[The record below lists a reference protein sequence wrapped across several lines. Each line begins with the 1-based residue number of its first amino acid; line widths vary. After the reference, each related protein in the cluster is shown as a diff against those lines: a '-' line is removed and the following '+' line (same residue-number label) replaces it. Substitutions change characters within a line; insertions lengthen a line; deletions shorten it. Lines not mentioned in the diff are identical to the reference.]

1 MTNRESKFSR
11 PSAAT
16 HRLTQASTTLN
27 RRYVKRPTVIAINQ
41 TSSDTEKSQPALRKS
56 TPATP
61 RTPQAAPGTSRLVN
75 LGVHA
80 KDLTRPVPTAASSTT
95 STIKVSVKSPA
106 QPVQASTK
114 PAAQPAPKV
123 PAQSAAQP
131 TPKSSTPCE
140 TVISR
145 ANQDTFGLQSRPAQS
160 TQSAKA
166 TQPAPQSTKIKPTTA
181 QTQPAPKAASAT
193 QLDTLKAFA
202 AEVKLHPDSA
212 DMQKLSAT
220 IDKFINVMEKSDQ
233 TRTAAEAKLAATV
246 TTSPKIT
253 RAAAQ
258 PTAVSV
264 QPTAATSS
272 QRATTVAPTPTTS
285 NPTAAAIA
293 TPAVAKPSVKS
304 TPDLPAQAHPLQRR
318 ANHRLQSAKS
328 AARPTPKSTSSKDIK
343 DRAIKQALRS
353 VATMSEAP
361 AQPIKRRKSGGAKRF
376 ILAFTCAAACLAAII
391 YFVSS
396 NIPDVSVR
404 VAAMQTGIEASYPSY
419 VPMDYSL
426 SDIISEDG
434 KLTMI
439 FNGPD
444 DARFTLVQE
453 KSSWDSATLL
463 RNYVEP
469 TWGSDYVTTH
479 EQGITIYI
487 SNQTNDSTWVNGG
500 IRYSIT
506 SEGTRL
512 TKKQTRNIVLSL

>member
-41 TSSDTEKSQPALRKS
+41 TSSDAKKSQPTPEKS
-56 TPATP
+56 TPAMP

-80 KDLTRPVPTAASSTT
+80 KDLPHPVPTTASSTT

-114 PAAQPAPKV
+114 PAAQP
-123 PAQSAAQP
+123 

-145 ANQDTFGLQSRPAQS
+145 ANQDTFGLQSSPAQS

-166 TQPAPQSTKIKPTTA
+166 TQSAPQPAKTKPTTA
-181 QTQPAPKAASAT
+181 KTQPAPKTTSAT

-233 TRTAAEAKLAATV
+233 TRTAAETKLAATV

-258 PTAVSV
+258 PTAASV
-264 QPTAATSS
+264 QSTAASSS
-272 QRATTVAPTPTTS
+272 QHTATVAPTPAVS
-285 NPTAAAIA
+285 KPTAAAIS
-293 TPAVAKPSVKS
+293 TPTVAKPSVKS
-304 TPDLPAQAHPLQRR
+304 TPDLPAQTHPLQRR

-328 AARPTPKSTSSKDIK
+328 AARPAAKPTSSKDIK

-353 VATMSEAP
+353 VATMSETP
-361 AQPIKRRKSGGAKRF
+361 AQPIKRRKSSGAKRF

>member
-27 RRYVKRPTVIAINQ
+27 RRYVKRPTIIAINQ
-41 TSSDTEKSQPALRKS
+41 TSSDTEKSQPAPKKS
-56 TPATP
+56 TPAMP

-80 KDLTRPVPTAASSTT
+80 KDLPRPVPTTASSTT

-106 QPVQASTK
+106 QPA
-114 PAAQPAPKV
+114 
-123 PAQSAAQP
+123 
-131 TPKSSTPCE
+131 PKSSTPCE

-160 TQSAKA
+160 TQVTKP
-166 TQPAPQSTKIKPTTA
+166 TQSAPQSTKIKPTTK
-181 QTQPAPKAASAT
+181 TQPAPKTASTT

-202 AEVKLHPDSA
+202 AEVKLHPDNT

-220 IDKFINVMEKSDQ
+220 IDKFINVIEKSDQ
-233 TRTAAEAKLAATV
+233 TRTAAETKLAATV

-258 PTAVSV
+258 PTAVSA
-264 QPTAATSS
+264 QP
-272 QRATTVAPTPTTS
+272 TVAPSPQ
-285 NPTAAAIA
+285 PTAAAIS
-293 TPAVAKPSVKS
+293 TPTVAKPSVKS
-304 TPDLPAQAHPLQRR
+304 TPDLPAQTHPLQRR

-328 AARPTPKSTSSKDIK
+328 AARPAAKSTSSKDIK

-353 VATMSEAP
+353 VATMSETP

>member
-41 TSSDTEKSQPALRKS
+41 TSSDTEKPQPAPKKS
-56 TPATP
+56 APAMP

-80 KDLTRPVPTAASSTT
+80 KDFPRPVPTTASSTT

-106 QPVQASTK
+106 QPA
-114 PAAQPAPKV
+114 
-123 PAQSAAQP
+123 
-131 TPKSSTPCE
+131 PKSSAPCE
-140 TVISR
+140 TVISH
-145 ANQDTFGLQSRPAQS
+145 ANQDTFGLQS

-166 TQPAPQSTKIKPTTA
+166 TQSAPQPAKTKPTTA
-181 QTQPAPKAASAT
+181 KTQPAPKTTSAT

-202 AEVKLHPDSA
+202 AEVKLHPDNA
-212 DMQKLSAT
+212 DMQKLSAS

-264 QPTAATSS
+264 QPAATPSS
-272 QRATTVAPTPTTS
+272 QRATTVAPTPAVS
-285 NPTAAAIA
+285 KPTAAAIS
-293 TPAVAKPSVKS
+293 TPTVAKPSVKS
-304 TPDLPAQAHPLQRR
+304 TPDLPAQTHPLQRR

-328 AARPTPKSTSSKDIK
+328 AARPTANPTSSKDIK

>member
-41 TSSDTEKSQPALRKS
+41 TSSDTEKSQPALKKS
-56 TPATP
+56 AQAAP

-106 QPVQASTK
+106 QPA
-114 PAAQPAPKV
+114 
-123 PAQSAAQP
+123 
-131 TPKSSTPCE
+131 PKSSTPCE

-145 ANQDTFGLQSRPAQS
+145 ANQDTFGLQS

-166 TQPAPQSTKIKPTTA
+166 TQSAPQPAKTKPATA
-181 QTQPAPKAASAT
+181 KTQPAPKTTSAT

-212 DMQKLSAT
+212 DMQKLGAT

-233 TRTAAEAKLAATV
+233 TRTAAETKLAATV

-258 PTAVSV
+258 PTAASV
-264 QPTAATSS
+264 QSAAASSS
-272 QRATTVAPTPTTS
+272 QHTATVAPTPTTS
-285 NPTAAAIA
+285 KPTAAAIS
-293 TPAVAKPSVKS
+293 TPTVAKPSVKS
-304 TPDLPAQAHPLQRR
+304 TPDLPAQTHPLQRR

-328 AARPTPKSTSSKDIK
+328 AARPAAKSTSSKDIK

-353 VATMSEAP
+353 VATMSETP

-444 DARFTLVQE
+444 NARFTLVQE

>member
-1 MTNRESKFSR
+1 MTNRESKLSR

-16 HRLTQASTTLN
+16 HHLTQASTTLN

-41 TSSDTEKSQPALRKS
+41 TSSDTEKSQPAPKKS
-56 TPATP
+56 TPAMP

-80 KDLTRPVPTAASSTT
+80 KDLPRPVPTTASSTT
-95 STIKVSVKSPA
+95 STIKISVKSATQPAKPSA
-106 QPVQASTK
+106 QPTT
-114 PAAQPAPKV
+114 
-123 PAQSAAQP
+123 QP
-131 TPKSSTPCE
+131 TPKVFTQPTPKVFAQTATKPAPKPVTPCE
-140 TVISR
+140 TIISR
-145 ANQDTFGLQSRPAQS
+145 ANQDTFGLQPEPAQP
-160 TQSAKA
+160 SATKA
-166 TQPAPQSTKIKPTTA
+166 QPSASSQSTKA
-181 QTQPAPKAASAT
+181 QPSAAKAQPKQPSASTT

-202 AEVKLHPDSA
+202 AEVKHHPTNS
-212 DMQKLSAT
+212 KLEELSNT
-220 IDKFINVMEKSDQ
+220 IDQVVAVIEKSN
-233 TRTAAEAKLAATV
+233 RSHVTAETKVAASV

-253 RAAAQ
+253 RAATKATPSTKSSA
-258 PTAVSV
+258 PTV
-264 QPTAATSS
+264 QPTP
-272 QRATTVAPTPTTS
+272 QPTPQ
-285 NPTAAAIA
+285 PTI
-293 TPAVAKPSVKS
+293 
-304 TPDLPAQAHPLQRR
+304 DLPAQTHPLQATANRR
-318 ANHRLQSAKS
+318 VRSAKT
-328 AARPTPKSTSSKDIK
+328 RPVKPSSKDIK

-353 VATMSEAP
+353 VATMSETP

-419 VPMDYSL
+419 VPMNYSL

-444 DARFTLVQE
+444 GARFTLVQE

>member
-1 MTNRESKFSR
+1 MTNRESKFSH

-41 TSSDTEKSQPALRKS
+41 TSSDAKKSQPAPEKS
-56 TPATP
+56 TPAAP
-61 RTPQAAPGTSRLVN
+61 RTPQAAPSTSRLVN

-80 KDLTRPVPTAASSTT
+80 KDLPRPVPTTANSTT

-106 QPVQASTK
+106 QPA
-114 PAAQPAPKV
+114 
-123 PAQSAAQP
+123 
-131 TPKSSTPCE
+131 PKSSTPCE

-145 ANQDTFGLQSRPAQS
+145 ANQDTFGLQSSPAQS
-160 TQSAKA
+160 TQPAKSTSQSAKV
-166 TQPAPQSTKIKPTTA
+166 KPTTA
-181 QTQPAPKAASAT
+181 KTQPAPKTTSAT

-233 TRTAAEAKLAATV
+233 TRTAAETKLAATV

-264 QPTAATSS
+264 QPTAAPSP
-272 QRATTVAPTPTTS
+272 QRTATVAPTPTTPK
-285 NPTAAAIA
+285 PTAAAIS
-293 TPAVAKPSVKS
+293 TPTVAKPSAKS
-304 TPDLPAQAHPLQRR
+304 IRDLPAQTHPLQRR

-328 AARPTPKSTSSKDIK
+328 ATRPTPKSTSSKDIK

-353 VATMSEAP
+353 VATMSETP

-376 ILAFTCAAACLAAII
+376 VLAFTCAAACLAAII

-444 DARFTLVQE
+444 GARFTLVQE

>member
-1 MTNRESKFSR
+1 MTNREPKLSR

-16 HRLTQASTTLN
+16 HHLTQASTTLN
-27 RRYVKRPTVIAINQ
+27 RRYVKRPQ
-41 TSSDTEKSQPALRKS
+41 TIRVNHISDQAAAPQTKTTSAQP

-61 RTPQAAPGTSRLVN
+61 HVTQITPGTSRLVN

-80 KDLTRPVPTAASSTT
+80 KDLPHPAPTSTRPAAPA
-95 STIKVSVKSPA
+95 IKISVKSATQPANPPA
-106 QPVQASTK
+106 QPTTQPTPKVVTQPTPKVS
-114 PAAQPAPKV
+114 AQPAPK
-123 PAQSAAQP
+123 PA
-131 TPKSSTPCE
+131 PKPATPCE

-145 ANQDTFGLQSRPAQS
+145 ANQDTFGLQPESAQP
-160 TQSAKA
+160 SATKA
-166 TQPAPQSTKIKPTTA
+166 QPSASSQSTKAQPGAAKA
-181 QTQPAPKAASAT
+181 QTKQPSASTT

-202 AEVKLHPDSA
+202 AEVKHHPTNS
-212 DMQKLSAT
+212 KLEELSNT
-220 IDKFINVMEKSDQ
+220 IDQVVAVIEKSN
-233 TRTAAEAKLAATV
+233 RSRITAETKVAASV

-253 RAAAQ
+253 RAAAKATPSIRSSAPAVQPAPKPTPQ
-258 PTAVSV
+258 PT
-264 QPTAATSS
+264 
-272 QRATTVAPTPTTS
+272 
-285 NPTAAAIA
+285 I
-293 TPAVAKPSVKS
+293 
-304 TPDLPAQAHPLQRR
+304 DLPAQTHPLQATANRR
-318 ANHRLQSAKS
+318 IRSAKT
-328 AARPTPKSTSSKDIK
+328 RPAKPSSKDIK

-353 VATMSEAP
+353 VATMSETP

-376 ILAFTCAAACLAAII
+376 ILAFTCAAACLAAVI

-444 DARFTLVQE
+444 GARFTLVQE

-506 SEGTRL
+506 SEGARL

>member
-1 MTNRESKFSR
+1 MTNRETKFSR

-41 TSSDTEKSQPALRKS
+41 TSSDTEKSQPAPKKS
-56 TPATP
+56 APAAP

-80 KDLTRPVPTAASSTT
+80 KDLTHPVPTTANSTT
-95 STIKVSVKSPA
+95 STIKVSVKSQT

-114 PAAQPAPKV
+114 PAAQPV
-123 PAQSAAQP
+123 
-131 TPKSSTPCE
+131 PKSSTPCE

-145 ANQDTFGLQSRPAQS
+145 ANQDTFGLQSTQS
-160 TQSAKA
+160 TKATQSAP
-166 TQPAPQSTKIKPTTA
+166 QPAKTKPTTA
-181 QTQPAPKAASAT
+181 KTQPAPKTTSAT

-202 AEVKLHPDSA
+202 AEVKLHPDNA

-264 QPTAATSS
+264 QSVAVSSS
-272 QRATTVAPTPTTS
+272 QHTATVAPTPAIS
-285 NPTAAAIA
+285 KPTAAAIS
-293 TPAVAKPSVKS
+293 TPTVAKPSVKS
-304 TPDLPAQAHPLQRR
+304 TPDLPAQTHPLQRR
-318 ANHRLQSAKS
+318 ANHRLQSAKF

-376 ILAFTCAAACLAAII
+376 VLAFTCAAACLAAII

-444 DARFTLVQE
+444 GARFTLVQE

>member
-1 MTNRESKFSR
+1 MTNREPKLSR

-16 HRLTQASTTLN
+16 HHLTQASTTLN
-27 RRYVKRPTVIAINQ
+27 RRYVKRPQ
-41 TSSDTEKSQPALRKS
+41 TIRVNHISDQTAAPQAKTTPTQS

-61 RTPQAAPGTSRLVN
+61 HVAQITPGTSRLVN

-80 KDLTRPVPTAASSTT
+80 KDLPHPAPTSTRPTAPA
-95 STIKVSVKSPA
+95 IKISVKSATQPAKPSA
-106 QPVQASTK
+106 QPTT
-114 PAAQPAPKV
+114 
-123 PAQSAAQP
+123 QP
-131 TPKSSTPCE
+131 TPKVVTQPTPKVSAQTATKPAPKPAAPCE
-140 TVISR
+140 TIISR
-145 ANQDTFGLQSRPAQS
+145 ANQDTFGLQPEPAQP
-160 TQSAKA
+160 SASKA
-166 TQPAPQSTKIKPTTA
+166 QPSAPSQSTKA
-181 QTQPAPKAASAT
+181 QPSAAKAQPKQPSASTT

-202 AEVKLHPDSA
+202 AEVKHHPTNS
-212 DMQKLSAT
+212 KLEELSNT
-220 IDKFINVMEKSDQ
+220 IDQVVAVIEKSN
-233 TRTAAEAKLAATV
+233 RSRVTAETKVAASV

-253 RAAAQ
+253 RAAAKATPSTKSSAPAVQPAPKPTPQ
-258 PTAVSV
+258 PT
-264 QPTAATSS
+264 
-272 QRATTVAPTPTTS
+272 
-285 NPTAAAIA
+285 I
-293 TPAVAKPSVKS
+293 
-304 TPDLPAQAHPLQRR
+304 DLPAQTHPLQATANRR
-318 ANHRLQSAKS
+318 VRSAKT
-328 AARPTPKSTSSKDIK
+328 RPLKPSSKDIK

-353 VATMSEAP
+353 VATMSETP

-376 ILAFTCAAACLAAII
+376 ILAFTCAAACLAAVI

-419 VPMDYSL
+419 VPMNYSL

-444 DARFTLVQE
+444 GARFTLVQE
-453 KSSWDSATLL
+453 KTSWDSATLL

-506 SEGTRL
+506 SEGARL

>member
-1 MTNRESKFSR
+1 MTNRESKLSR

-16 HRLTQASTTLN
+16 HHLTQASTTLN

-41 TSSDTEKSQPALRKS
+41 TSSDTEKSQPAPKKS
-56 TPATP
+56 TPAMP

-80 KDLTRPVPTAASSTT
+80 KDLPRPVPTTASSTT
-95 STIKVSVKSPA
+95 STIKVSVKS
-106 QPVQASTK
+106 
-114 PAAQPAPKV
+114 AAQPAKPS
-123 PAQSAAQP
+123 AQPTTQP
-131 TPKSSTPCE
+131 TPKVVTQSTPKVSAQTATKPAPKPATPCE
-140 TVISR
+140 TIISR
-145 ANQDTFGLQSRPAQS
+145 ANQDTFGLQPEPAQP
-160 TQSAKA
+160 SATK
-166 TQPAPQSTKIKPTTA
+166 TQPSATSQSTKA
-181 QTQPAPKAASAT
+181 QPSAAKAQPKQPSASTT

-202 AEVKLHPDSA
+202 AEVKHHPTNS
-212 DMQKLSAT
+212 KLEELSNT
-220 IDKFINVMEKSDQ
+220 IDQVVAVIEKSN
-233 TRTAAEAKLAATV
+233 RSRITAETKVAASV

-253 RAAAQ
+253 RAAAKATPSTKSSAPTVQPAPKPTPQ
-258 PTAVSV
+258 PT
-264 QPTAATSS
+264 
-272 QRATTVAPTPTTS
+272 
-285 NPTAAAIA
+285 I
-293 TPAVAKPSVKS
+293 
-304 TPDLPAQAHPLQRR
+304 DLPAQTHPLQATANRR
-318 ANHRLQSAKS
+318 IRSTKTRPAK
-328 AARPTPKSTSSKDIK
+328 PSSKDIK

-353 VATMSEAP
+353 VATMSETP
-361 AQPIKRRKSGGAKRF
+361 TQPIKRRKSGGAKRF
-376 ILAFTCAAACLAAII
+376 ILAFTCAAACLAAVI

-419 VPMDYSL
+419 VPMNYSL

-506 SEGTRL
+506 SEGNRL

>member
-41 TSSDTEKSQPALRKS
+41 TSSDTEKSQPAPKKS
-56 TPATP
+56 TPAMP

-80 KDLTRPVPTAASSTT
+80 KDLPRPVPTTASSTA
-95 STIKVSVKSPA
+95 STIKVSVKSPIR
-106 QPVQASTK
+106 
-114 PAAQPAPKV
+114 PA
-123 PAQSAAQP
+123 
-131 TPKSSTPCE
+131 PKSSTPCE

-160 TQSAKA
+160 TQAAK
-166 TQPAPQSTKIKPTTA
+166 S
-181 QTQPAPKAASAT
+181 TQPAPKTASTT

-202 AEVKLHPDSA
+202 AEVKLHPDNT

-220 IDKFINVMEKSDQ
+220 IDKFINVIEKSDQ
-233 TRTAAEAKLAATV
+233 TRTAAETKLAATV

-264 QPTAATSS
+264 QPT
-272 QRATTVAPTPTTS
+272 VAPSPQPTIAAISTPT
-285 NPTAAAIA
+285 
-293 TPAVAKPSVKS
+293 VAKPSVKS
-304 TPDLPAQAHPLQRR
+304 TPDLPAQTHPLQRR

-328 AARPTPKSTSSKDIK
+328 AARPTAKSTSSKDIK

-353 VATMSEAP
+353 VATMSETP

>member
-1 MTNRESKFSR
+1 
-11 PSAAT
+11 
-16 HRLTQASTTLN
+16 
-27 RRYVKRPTVIAINQ
+27 
-41 TSSDTEKSQPALRKS
+41 
-56 TPATP
+56 
-61 RTPQAAPGTSRLVN
+61 
-75 LGVHA
+75 
-80 KDLTRPVPTAASSTT
+80 
-95 STIKVSVKSPA
+95 
-106 QPVQASTK
+106 
-114 PAAQPAPKV
+114 
-123 PAQSAAQP
+123 
-131 TPKSSTPCE
+131 
-140 TVISR
+140 
-145 ANQDTFGLQSRPAQS
+145 
-160 TQSAKA
+160 
-166 TQPAPQSTKIKPTTA
+166 
-181 QTQPAPKAASAT
+181 
-193 QLDTLKAFA
+193 
-202 AEVKLHPDSA
+202 
-212 DMQKLSAT
+212 
-220 IDKFINVMEKSDQ
+220 
-233 TRTAAEAKLAATV
+233 
-246 TTSPKIT
+246 
-253 RAAAQ
+253 
-258 PTAVSV
+258 
-264 QPTAATSS
+264 
-272 QRATTVAPTPTTS
+272 
-285 NPTAAAIA
+285 
-293 TPAVAKPSVKS
+293 
-304 TPDLPAQAHPLQRR
+304 
-318 ANHRLQSAKS
+318 
-328 AARPTPKSTSSKDIK
+328 
-343 DRAIKQALRS
+343 
-353 VATMSEAP
+353 MSETP

>member
-27 RRYVKRPTVIAINQ
+27 RRYVKRPTIIAINQ
-41 TSSDTEKSQPALRKS
+41 PSSDAKKSQPTPEKS
-56 TPATP
+56 TPTMP

-80 KDLTRPVPTAASSTT
+80 KDLTRPVPTAASSTI
-95 STIKVSVKSPA
+95 STIKVSVKSQT

-114 PAAQPAPKV
+114 PAAQPV
-123 PAQSAAQP
+123 
-131 TPKSSTPCE
+131 PKSSTPCE

-145 ANQDTFGLQSRPAQS
+145 ANQDTFGLQS

-166 TQPAPQSTKIKPTTA
+166 TQSAPQPAKTKPTTA
-181 QTQPAPKAASAT
+181 KTQPAPKTTSAT

-202 AEVKLHPDSA
+202 AEVKLHPDNA

-233 TRTAAEAKLAATV
+233 TRTAAETKLAATV

-258 PTAVSV
+258 PTATSV
-264 QPTAATSS
+264 QSAAASSS
-272 QRATTVAPTPTTS
+272 QHTATVAPTPAVS
-285 NPTAAAIA
+285 KPTAAAIS
-293 TPAVAKPSVKS
+293 TPTVAKPSVKS

-328 AARPTPKSTSSKDIK
+328 AARPAAKSTSSKDIK

-353 VATMSEAP
+353 VATMSETP

>member
-41 TSSDTEKSQPALRKS
+41 ASSDAKKSQPAPEKS
-56 TPATP
+56 TPAAP
-61 RTPQAAPGTSRLVN
+61 RTPQTAPSTSRLVN

-80 KDLTRPVPTAASSTT
+80 KDLPRPVPTTASSTT

-106 QPVQASTK
+106 QP
-114 PAAQPAPKV
+114 APK
-123 PAQSAAQP
+123 P
-131 TPKSSTPCE
+131 STPCE

-145 ANQDTFGLQSRPAQS
+145 ANQDTFGLQS

-166 TQPAPQSTKIKPTTA
+166 TQSAPQPAKTKPTTA
-181 QTQPAPKAASAT
+181 KTQPAPKAASAT

-202 AEVKLHPDSA
+202 AEVKLHPDNA

-233 TRTAAEAKLAATV
+233 TRTAAETKLAATV

-258 PTAVSV
+258 PTATSV
-264 QPTAATSS
+264 QSAAVSSS
-272 QRATTVAPTPTTS
+272 QRTATVAPTPTTPK
-285 NPTAAAIA
+285 PTAAAIS
-293 TPAVAKPSVKS
+293 TPTVAKPSVKS
-304 TPDLPAQAHPLQRR
+304 TPDLPAQTHPLQRR
-318 ANHRLQSAKS
+318 ANHRLQSVKS

-353 VATMSEAP
+353 VATMSETP

-396 NIPDVSVR
+396 
-404 VAAMQTGIEASYPSY
+404 SY

>member
-41 TSSDTEKSQPALRKS
+41 TSSDTEKSQPALKKS
-56 TPATP
+56 AQAAP

-106 QPVQASTK
+106 QPA
-114 PAAQPAPKV
+114 
-123 PAQSAAQP
+123 
-131 TPKSSTPCE
+131 PKSSTPCE

-145 ANQDTFGLQSRPAQS
+145 ANQDTFGLQS

-166 TQPAPQSTKIKPTTA
+166 TQSAPQPAKTKPATA
-181 QTQPAPKAASAT
+181 KTQPAPKTTSAT

-233 TRTAAEAKLAATV
+233 TRTAAETKLAATV

-258 PTAVSV
+258 PTAASV
-264 QPTAATSS
+264 QSAAASSS
-272 QRATTVAPTPTTS
+272 QHTATVAPTPTTS
-285 NPTAAAIA
+285 KPTAAAIS
-293 TPAVAKPSVKS
+293 TPTVAKPSVKS
-304 TPDLPAQAHPLQRR
+304 TPDLPAQTHPLQRR

-328 AARPTPKSTSSKDIK
+328 AARPAAKSTSSKDIK

-353 VATMSEAP
+353 VATMSETP

-444 DARFTLVQE
+444 NARFTLVQE

>member
-1 MTNRESKFSR
+1 MTNRETKFSR

-41 TSSDTEKSQPALRKS
+41 TSSDTEKPQPTPKKS
-56 TPATP
+56 APAMP

-75 LGVHA
+75 LGVHT
-80 KDLTRPVPTAASSTT
+80 KDLPRPVPTAASSTT

-106 QPVQASTK
+106 QPA
-114 PAAQPAPKV
+114 
-123 PAQSAAQP
+123 
-131 TPKSSTPCE
+131 PKSSTPCE

-145 ANQDTFGLQSRPAQS
+145 VNQDTFGLQSSPAQS

-166 TQPAPQSTKIKPTTA
+166 TQSAPQPTKTKPTTA
-181 QTQPAPKAASAT
+181 KTQPASKTTSAT

-202 AEVKLHPDSA
+202 AEVKLHPDNA
-212 DMQKLSAT
+212 DMQKLSAS

-264 QPTAATSS
+264 QPAAAPSP
-272 QRATTVAPTPTTS
+272 QRTTTVAPTPTTS
-285 NPTAAAIA
+285 KPTAAAIS
-293 TPAVAKPSVKS
+293 TPTVAKPSIKS
-304 TPDLPAQAHPLQRR
+304 TPDLPAQTHPLQRR

-328 AARPTPKSTSSKDIK
+328 AARPAAKSTSSKDIK

-353 VATMSEAP
+353 VATMSETP

>member
-56 TPATP
+56 TPAMP

-80 KDLTRPVPTAASSTT
+80 KDLTRPVPTTASPTA
-95 STIKVSVKSPA
+95 STIKVSVKSPT

-114 PAAQPAPKV
+114 PATQPA
-123 PAQSAAQP
+123 
-131 TPKSSTPCE
+131 PKSSTPCE

-145 ANQDTFGLQSRPAQS
+145 ANQDTFGLQSSPAQT

-166 TQPAPQSTKIKPTTA
+166 TQSAPQPAKAKPTTA
-181 QTQPAPKAASAT
+181 KTQPASKTTSAT

-202 AEVKLHPDSA
+202 AEVKLHPDNA
-212 DMQKLSAT
+212 DMQKLSAS

-253 RAAAQ
+253 RAATQ
-258 PTAVSV
+258 PTATSV
-264 QPTAATSS
+264 QSAAASSS
-272 QRATTVAPTPTTS
+272 QHTATVAPTPAVSKPT
-285 NPTAAAIA
+285 TAASS
-293 TPAVAKPSVKS
+293 TPTVAKPSVKS

-328 AARPTPKSTSSKDIK
+328 AARPAAKSTSSKDIK

-353 VATMSEAP
+353 VATMSETP

>member
-27 RRYVKRPTVIAINQ
+27 RRYVKRPTVISVKQ
-41 TSSDTEKSQPALRKS
+41 TSTDSKSQ
-56 TPATP
+56 T
-61 RTPQAAPGTSRLVN
+61 QASVAPSSTSRLVN
-75 LGVHA
+75 LGVHT
-80 KDLTRPVPTAASSTT
+80 KDLPRTVATTTTT
-95 STIKVSVKSPA
+95 STPSAIKVSIKT
-106 QPVQASTK
+106 QPVTKVSTH
-114 PAAQPAPKV
+114 
-123 PAQSAAQP
+123 QSTPQP
-131 TPKSSTPCE
+131 TPAAPTTPPKAETIKINTTKIDVSKSTQKSAPSE
-140 TVISR
+140 NMISR
-145 ANQDTFGLQSRPAQS
+145 TNQDTFGLQPSQKSPAS
-160 TQSAKA
+160 S
-166 TQPAPQSTKIKPTTA
+166 
-181 QTQPAPKAASAT
+181 T

-202 AEVKLHPDSA
+202 TEVKSHPTNA
-212 DMQKLSAT
+212 EMQKISAK
-220 IDKFINVMEKSDQ
+220 IDHFINVMEKSDHV
-233 TRTAAEAKLAATV
+233 RTQSEIKVAATV
-246 TTSPKIT
+246 STSPKIT

-258 PTAVSV
+258 PTI
-264 QPTAATSS
+264 
-272 QRATTVAPTPTTS
+272 VAPTTTTPKVPKTITPT
-285 NPTAAAIA
+285 
-293 TPAVAKPSVKS
+293 
-304 TPDLPAQAHPLQRR
+304 DLPAKAHPLQAT
-318 ANHRLQSAKS
+318 ANHRIRAAKT
-328 AARPTPKSTSSKDIK
+328 RPTKSTSKDIK

-353 VATMSEAP
+353 VATMNEAP
-361 AQPIKRRKSGGAKRF
+361 AQPIKRRKAGGAKRF

-444 DARFTLVQE
+444 DSRFTLVQE

-469 TWGSDYVTTH
+469 TWGDEYATTH

>member
-1 MTNRESKFSR
+1 MTNREPKLSR

-16 HRLTQASTTLN
+16 HHLTQASTTLN
-27 RRYVKRPTVIAINQ
+27 RRYVKRPQ
-41 TSSDTEKSQPALRKS
+41 TIRVNHISDQAAAPQAKTTSAQP

-61 RTPQAAPGTSRLVN
+61 HVAHIAPGTSRLVN

-80 KDLTRPVPTAASSTT
+80 KDLPHPAPTSTRPAAPA
-95 STIKVSVKSPA
+95 IKISVKSATQPAKPSA
-106 QPVQASTK
+106 QPTT
-114 PAAQPAPKV
+114 
-123 PAQSAAQP
+123 QP
-131 TPKSSTPCE
+131 TPKVVTQPTPKVSDQTATKPAPKPATPCE
-140 TVISR
+140 TIISR
-145 ANQDTFGLQSRPAQS
+145 ANQDTFGLQPEPAQP
-160 TQSAKA
+160 SASS
-166 TQPAPQSTKIKPTTA
+166 QSTKA
-181 QTQPAPKAASAT
+181 QPSAAKAQPKQPSASTT

-202 AEVKLHPDSA
+202 AEVKHHPTNS
-212 DMQKLSAT
+212 KLEELSNT
-220 IDKFINVMEKSDQ
+220 IDQVVAVIEKSN
-233 TRTAAEAKLAATV
+233 RSHATAETKVAASV
-246 TTSPKIT
+246 ATSPKIT
-253 RAAAQ
+253 RAATKATPSPKSFA
-258 PTAVSV
+258 PTV
-264 QPTAATSS
+264 QPTPK
-272 QRATTVAPTPTTS
+272 PTPQ
-285 NPTAAAIA
+285 PTI
-293 TPAVAKPSVKS
+293 
-304 TPDLPAQAHPLQRR
+304 DLPAQTHPLQATANRR
-318 ANHRLQSAKS
+318 VRSAKT
-328 AARPTPKSTSSKDIK
+328 RPVKPSSKDIK

-353 VATMSEAP
+353 VATMSETP

-487 SNQTNDSTWVNGG
+487 SNQTNDSTWINGG

>member
-41 TSSDTEKSQPALRKS
+41 TSSDTEKPQPAPKKS
-56 TPATP
+56 APAMP

-80 KDLTRPVPTAASSTT
+80 KDFPRPVPTTASSTT

-106 QPVQASTK
+106 QPA
-114 PAAQPAPKV
+114 
-123 PAQSAAQP
+123 
-131 TPKSSTPCE
+131 PKSSAPCE

-145 ANQDTFGLQSRPAQS
+145 ANQDTFGLQS

-166 TQPAPQSTKIKPTTA
+166 TQSAPQPAKTKPTTA
-181 QTQPAPKAASAT
+181 KTQPAPKTTSAT

-202 AEVKLHPDSA
+202 AEVKLHPDNA
-212 DMQKLSAT
+212 DMQKLSAS

-264 QPTAATSS
+264 QPAATPSS
-272 QRATTVAPTPTTS
+272 QRATTVAPTPAVS
-285 NPTAAAIA
+285 KPTAAAIS
-293 TPAVAKPSVKS
+293 TPTVAKPSVKS
-304 TPDLPAQAHPLQRR
+304 TPDLPAQTHPLQRR

>member
-16 HRLTQASTTLN
+16 HHLTQASTTLN
-27 RRYVKRPTVIAINQ
+27 RRYVKRPTVIAIDQ
-41 TSSDTEKSQPALRKS
+41 PASDTAKTQPTTKTTSTTSHTSQNSPN
-56 TPATP
+56 
-61 RTPQAAPGTSRLVN
+61 TSRLVN

-80 KDLTRPVPTAASSTT
+80 KDLPHTVPATTNSSTT
-95 STIKVSVKSPA
+95 STIKVSVKASAAKSSDTAKTITKASPE
-106 QPVQASTK
+106 STTK
-114 PAAQPAPKV
+114 TSSNTKTTPTPAATHQT
-123 PAQSAAQP
+123 AQSQP
-131 TPKSSTPCE
+131 
-140 TVISR
+140 
-145 ANQDTFGLQSRPAQS
+145 
-160 TQSAKA
+160 SAK
-166 TQPAPQSTKIKPTTA
+166 TPDSI
-181 QTQPAPKAASAT
+181 T

-202 AEVKLHPDSA
+202 AEVKLHPDNA

-220 IDKFINVMEKSDQ
+220 IDKFINTIEKSDQ
-233 TRTAAEAKLAATV
+233 ARTAAETKIAATV

-253 RAAAQ
+253 RAAAK
-258 PTAVSV
+258 
-264 QPTAATSS
+264 
-272 QRATTVAPTPTTS
+272 PTPTSARPSASTTTPKPASKPTQTAPKTTPKSIQTTS
-285 NPTAAAIA
+285 KPTLA
-293 TPAVAKPSVKS
+293 
-304 TPDLPAQAHPLQRR
+304 TPDLPAQTHPLQRR
-318 ANHRLQSAKS
+318 ANHHLQSTKTASRTADK
-328 AARPTPKSTSSKDIK
+328 PTSSKDIK

-353 VATMSEAP
+353 VATMNEAP
-361 AQPIKRRKSGGAKRF
+361 VQPIKRRKSGGAKRF

-444 DARFTLVQE
+444 GARFTLVQE

-469 TWGSDYVTTH
+469 TWGDDYVTTH

>member
-41 TSSDTEKSQPALRKS
+41 TSSDTEKSQPAPKKS
-56 TPATP
+56 TPAMP

-80 KDLTRPVPTAASSTT
+80 KDLPRPVPTTASSTT
-95 STIKVSVKSPA
+95 STIKVSVKSP
-106 QPVQASTK
+106 T
-114 PAAQPAPKV
+114 QPA
-123 PAQSAAQP
+123 
-131 TPKSSTPCE
+131 PKSSTPCE

-145 ANQDTFGLQSRPAQS
+145 ANQDTFGLQSSPTQAAKP
-160 TQSAKA
+160 TQS
-166 TQPAPQSTKIKPTTA
+166 APQSTKIKPTA
-181 QTQPAPKAASAT
+181 KTQPTPKAASTT

-202 AEVKLHPDSA
+202 AEVKLHPDNA

-220 IDKFINVMEKSDQ
+220 IDKFINVIEKSDQ
-233 TRTAAEAKLAATV
+233 TRTAAETKPAATV

-264 QPTAATSS
+264 QPT
-272 QRATTVAPTPTTS
+272 VAPSPQ
-285 NPTAAAIA
+285 PTAAAIS
-293 TPAVAKPSVKS
+293 TPTVAKPSVKS
-304 TPDLPAQAHPLQRR
+304 TPDLPAQTHPLQRR

-328 AARPTPKSTSSKDIK
+328 AARPAAKSTSSKDIK

-353 VATMSEAP
+353 VATMSETP

>member
-41 TSSDTEKSQPALRKS
+41 TSSDTEKPQPAPKKS
-56 TPATP
+56 TPAMP

-80 KDLTRPVPTAASSTT
+80 KDLPRPVPTTASSTT
-95 STIKVSVKSPA
+95 STIKVSVKSQT

-114 PAAQPAPKV
+114 PAAQPV
-123 PAQSAAQP
+123 
-131 TPKSSTPCE
+131 PKSSTPCE

-145 ANQDTFGLQSRPAQS
+145 ANQDTFGLQSTQS
-160 TQSAKA
+160 TKATQSAP
-166 TQPAPQSTKIKPTTA
+166 QPAKTKPTTA
-181 QTQPAPKAASAT
+181 KTQPAPKTTSAT

-202 AEVKLHPDSA
+202 AEVKLHPDNA
-212 DMQKLSAT
+212 DIQKLSAT

-233 TRTAAEAKLAATV
+233 TRTAAETKLAATV

-258 PTAVSV
+258 PTATSV
-264 QPTAATSS
+264 QSAAASSS
-272 QRATTVAPTPTTS
+272 QHTATVAPTPAVS
-285 NPTAAAIA
+285 KPTAAAIP
-293 TPAVAKPSVKS
+293 TPTVTKPSAKS
-304 TPDLPAQAHPLQRR
+304 IPDLPAQTHPLQRR

-328 AARPTPKSTSSKDIK
+328 AARPAAKSTSSKDIK

-376 ILAFTCAAACLAAII
+376 ILAFTCATACLAAII

-444 DARFTLVQE
+444 GARFTLVQE

>member
-41 TSSDTEKSQPALRKS
+41 TSSDAKKSQPAPEKS
-56 TPATP
+56 TPAAP
-61 RTPQAAPGTSRLVN
+61 RTPQTAPSTSRLVN
-75 LGVHA
+75 LGIHA
-80 KDLTRPVPTAASSTT
+80 KDLPRPVPTTASSTT

-106 QPVQASTK
+106 QP
-114 PAAQPAPKV
+114 APK
-123 PAQSAAQP
+123 P
-131 TPKSSTPCE
+131 STPCE

-145 ANQDTFGLQSRPAQS
+145 ANQDTFGLQSTQS
-160 TQSAKA
+160 TKATQSAP
-166 TQPAPQSTKIKPTTA
+166 QPAKTKPTTA
-181 QTQPAPKAASAT
+181 KTQPAPKTTSAT

-202 AEVKLHPDSA
+202 AEVKLHPDNA

-233 TRTAAEAKLAATV
+233 TRTAAETKLAATV

-258 PTAVSV
+258 PTAASV
-264 QPTAATSS
+264 QSAAASSS
-272 QRATTVAPTPTTS
+272 QHTATVAPTPAVS
-285 NPTAAAIA
+285 KPTAAAIS
-293 TPAVAKPSVKS
+293 TPTVAKPSVKS

-328 AARPTPKSTSSKDIK
+328 AARPAAKSASSKDIK

-353 VATMSEAP
+353 VATMSETP
-361 AQPIKRRKSGGAKRF
+361 AQPIKRRNSGGAKRF

>member
-41 TSSDTEKSQPALRKS
+41 TSSDAKKSQPTPEKS
-56 TPATP
+56 TPTAP

-114 PAAQPAPKV
+114 PAAQPAPK
-123 PAQSAAQP
+123 
-131 TPKSSTPCE
+131 SSTPCE

-145 ANQDTFGLQSRPAQS
+145 ANQDTFGLQSSPAQ
-160 TQSAKA
+160 TAQSAKA
-166 TQPAPQSTKIKPTTA
+166 TQSAPQPAKTKPTTA
-181 QTQPAPKAASAT
+181 KTQPAPKTTSAT

-246 TTSPKIT
+246 TTSPRIT

-258 PTAVSV
+258 PTAASV
-264 QPTAATSS
+264 QSAAASSS
-272 QRATTVAPTPTTS
+272 QHTATIAPTPAVS
-285 NPTAAAIA
+285 KPTAAAIS
-293 TPAVAKPSVKS
+293 TPTVAKPSVKS
-304 TPDLPAQAHPLQRR
+304 TPDLPAQTHPLQRR

>member
-16 HRLTQASTTLN
+16 HHLTQASTTLN

-41 TSSDTEKSQPALRKS
+41 TSSDIEKPQPAPKKS
-56 TPATP
+56 APAMP

-80 KDLTRPVPTAASSTT
+80 KDLTRPVPTTASSTT

-114 PAAQPAPKV
+114 PAAQPAPK
-123 PAQSAAQP
+123 
-131 TPKSSTPCE
+131 SSTPCE

-145 ANQDTFGLQSRPAQS
+145 ANQDTFGLQS

-166 TQPAPQSTKIKPTTA
+166 TQSAPQPAKTKPTTA
-181 QTQPAPKAASAT
+181 KTQPAPKTASAT

-202 AEVKLHPDSA
+202 AEVKLHPDNA
-212 DMQKLSAT
+212 DMQKLSAS

-233 TRTAAEAKLAATV
+233 TRTAAETKLAATV

-264 QPTAATSS
+264 QSAAASSS
-272 QRATTVAPTPTTS
+272 QHTATVAPTPTTS
-285 NPTAAAIA
+285 KPTAAAIS
-293 TPAVAKPSVKS
+293 TLTVAKPSVKS
-304 TPDLPAQAHPLQRR
+304 TPDLPAQTHPLQHR

-353 VATMSEAP
+353 VATMSETP

>member
-1 MTNRESKFSR
+1 MTNREPKLSR

-16 HRLTQASTTLN
+16 HHLTQASTTLN
-27 RRYVKRPTVIAINQ
+27 RRYVKRPQKITINHISNQ
-41 TSSDTEKSQPALRKS
+41 PAAPSQPKTDHVQPT
-56 TPATP
+56 TP
-61 RTPQAAPGTSRLVN
+61 SRLVN

-80 KDLTRPVPTAASSTT
+80 KDLSQPAAVETIISRSNSDSLSLHHQDPSQSATKTTSQSVAEAAS
-95 STIKVSVKSPA
+95 
-106 QPVQASTK
+106 QAL
-114 PAAQPAPKV
+114 AAIRTATAPE
-123 PAQSAAQP
+123 AA
-131 TPKSSTPCE
+131 
-140 TVISR
+140 
-145 ANQDTFGLQSRPAQS
+145 
-160 TQSAKA
+160 
-166 TQPAPQSTKIKPTTA
+166 
-181 QTQPAPKAASAT
+181 AT

-202 AEVKLHPDSA
+202 AEVKHHPASPE
-212 DMQKLSAT
+212 LEELGHT
-220 IDKFINVMEKSDQ
+220 IDQFVAVIEKSNHS
-233 TRTAAEAKLAATV
+233 RAAAEAKVAASV
-246 TTSPKIT
+246 KISPQIT
-253 RAAAQ
+253 RAAAKVT
-258 PTAVSV
+258 PSTTTTPKVAVS
-264 QPTAATSS
+264 
-272 QRATTVAPTPTTS
+272 
-285 NPTAAAIA
+285 A
-293 TPAVAKPSVKS
+293 TPIAKSPSATIIPKAAS
-304 TPDLPAQAHPLQRR
+304 PT
-318 ANHRLQSAKS
+318 KS
-328 AARPTPKSTSSKDIK
+328 AAPTTKSASKRTNSSTVDRPAQTHVLQVTANRRIRSTKTRPAKPSSKDIK

-353 VATMSEAP
+353 VATMSETP

-391 YFVSS
+391 YLVSS

-444 DARFTLVQE
+444 GTRFTLVQE

-506 SEGTRL
+506 SDGTRL

>member
-1 MTNRESKFSR
+1 MTNRESKLSR

-16 HRLTQASTTLN
+16 HYLTQASTTLN
-27 RRYVKRPTVIAINQ
+27 RRYVKRPQ
-41 TSSDTEKSQPALRKS
+41 TIRVNHISDQAAAPQAKS
-56 TPATP
+56 TPAQPAPATP
-61 RTPQAAPGTSRLVN
+61 HVTQITPGTSRLVN

-80 KDLTRPVPTAASSTT
+80 KDLPRPVPTTASSTT
-95 STIKVSVKSPA
+95 STIKISVKSATQPAKPSA
-106 QPVQASTK
+106 QPTT
-114 PAAQPAPKV
+114 
-123 PAQSAAQP
+123 QP
-131 TPKSSTPCE
+131 TPKVVTQPTPKVSAQTATKPAPKPATPCE
-140 TVISR
+140 TIISR
-145 ANQDTFGLQSRPAQS
+145 ANQDTFGLQPEPAQP
-160 TQSAKA
+160 SASS
-166 TQPAPQSTKIKPTTA
+166 QSTKA
-181 QTQPAPKAASAT
+181 QPSATKAQPKQPSASTT

-202 AEVKLHPDSA
+202 AEVKHHPTNS
-212 DMQKLSAT
+212 KLEELSNT
-220 IDKFINVMEKSDQ
+220 IDQVVAVIEKSNHSHV
-233 TRTAAEAKLAATV
+233 TAETKVAASV

-253 RAAAQ
+253 RAAAKATPSTKSSA
-258 PTAVSV
+258 PTV
-264 QPTAATSS
+264 QPTPK
-272 QRATTVAPTPTTS
+272 PTPQ
-285 NPTAAAIA
+285 PTI
-293 TPAVAKPSVKS
+293 
-304 TPDLPAQAHPLQRR
+304 DLPAQTHPLQATANRR
-318 ANHRLQSAKS
+318 VRSAKT
-328 AARPTPKSTSSKDIK
+328 RPVKPSSKDIK

-353 VATMSEAP
+353 VATMSETP

-444 DARFTLVQE
+444 GARFTLVQE

>member
-41 TSSDTEKSQPALRKS
+41 TSSDAKKSQPAPKKS
-56 TPATP
+56 APAMP
-61 RTPQAAPGTSRLVN
+61 HTPQAAPGTSRLVN

-80 KDLTRPVPTAASSTT
+80 KDLTRPVPTTASPTT

-114 PAAQPAPKV
+114 PATQPA
-123 PAQSAAQP
+123 
-131 TPKSSTPCE
+131 PKSSTPCE

-145 ANQDTFGLQSRPAQS
+145 ANQDTFGLQS

-166 TQPAPQSTKIKPTTA
+166 TQSAPQPAKTKPTTA
-181 QTQPAPKAASAT
+181 KTQPAPKTTSAT

-220 IDKFINVMEKSDQ
+220 IDKFINVMEKSNQ
-233 TRTAAEAKLAATV
+233 TRTAAETKLAATV

-258 PTAVSV
+258 PTAASA
-264 QPTAATSS
+264 QSAAASSS
-272 QRATTVAPTPTTS
+272 QHTATVAPTPTTS
-285 NPTAAAIA
+285 KPTAAAIS
-293 TPAVAKPSVKS
+293 TPTVAKPSVKS
-304 TPDLPAQAHPLQRR
+304 TPDLPAQTHPLQRR

-328 AARPTPKSTSSKDIK
+328 AARPATKSTSSKDIK

-353 VATMSEAP
+353 VATMSETP

>member
-41 TSSDTEKSQPALRKS
+41 ASSDIEKPQPAPKKS
-56 TPATP
+56 APAMP

-80 KDLTRPVPTAASSTT
+80 KDLTRPVSTTASSTT
-95 STIKVSVKSPA
+95 STIKVSVKSPT

-114 PAAQPAPKV
+114 PAAQPA
-123 PAQSAAQP
+123 
-131 TPKSSTPCE
+131 PKSSTPCE

-145 ANQDTFGLQSRPAQS
+145 ANQDTFGLQSSPAQS

-166 TQPAPQSTKIKPTTA
+166 TQSAPQPAKTKPTTA
-181 QTQPAPKAASAT
+181 KTQPAPKTASAT

-202 AEVKLHPDSA
+202 AEVKLHPDNA
-212 DMQKLSAT
+212 DMQKLSAS

-258 PTAVSV
+258 PTAVSA
-264 QPTAATSS
+264 QSAAASSS
-272 QRATTVAPTPTTS
+272 QYTATTAPTPAVS
-285 NPTAAAIA
+285 KPTAAAIA
-293 TPAVAKPSVKS
+293 TPTVAKLSVKS
-304 TPDLPAQAHPLQRR
+304 TPDLPAQTHPLQRR

-328 AARPTPKSTSSKDIK
+328 AARPATKTTSSKDIK

-353 VATMSEAP
+353 VATMSETP